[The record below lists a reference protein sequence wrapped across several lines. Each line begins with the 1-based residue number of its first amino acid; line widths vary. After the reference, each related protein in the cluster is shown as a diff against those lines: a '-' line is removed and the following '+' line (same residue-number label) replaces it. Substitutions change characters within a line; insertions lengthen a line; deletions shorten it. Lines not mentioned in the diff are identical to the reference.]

1 MTIGDIIR
9 NRRKELGMN
18 QTDLAKAVGTTN
30 ATVSRWES
38 GDIGKMKSSHMMAV
52 SRVLGLNISL
62 FFRRNDILT
71 VDEEKLLFFYRK
83 SDDNMKAAVKRLLG
97 VPERSENSDLY

>member
-18 QTDLAKAVGTTN
+18 QMDLAKAVGTTN

-38 GDIGKMKSSHMMAV
+38 GDIGKMKTSHIMAV
-52 SRVLGLNISL
+52 SRVLGLDIGL
-62 FFRRNDILT
+62 FFQRTDILT
-71 VDEEKLLFFYRK
+71 IEEEKMLFYYRK
-83 SDDNMKAAVKRLLG
+83 ADDSLKAAVNRLLG
-97 VPERSENSDLY
+97 VPERSDNK

>member
-38 GDIGKMKSSHMMAV
+38 GDIGKMKTSHIMAV
-52 SRVLGLNISL
+52 SRVLGLEISL
-62 FFRRNDILT
+62 FFQRNEILSF
-71 VDEEKLLFFYRK
+71 DEEKMLLFYRK
-83 SDDNMKAAVKRLLG
+83 ADDNMKAAVKRLLG
-97 VPERSENSDLY
+97 VPERSDNK